1 MRRQVEF
8 RVAGRRGIAFTSKSM
23 AAFTTTRDGNVN
35 ILHITGKLDP
45 FAWRDLKD
53 TMTSL
58 TSGDEQTDL
67 LVDLGG
73 MDFMGSSGFRE
84 LFLAGKNL
92 ARKGR
97 WLAVCSLQGEVKR
110 VFDLAKFDTAY
121 PIFENAESALE
132 WLRAGG
138 PKP

>member
-1 MRRQVEF
+1 
-8 RVAGRRGIAFTSKSM
+8 M

-35 ILHITGKLDP
+35 ILQITGKLDP

-53 TMTSL
+53 TMTAL
-58 TSGDEQTDL
+58 TGGDEQTDL

-73 MDFMGSSGFRE
+73 MDFMASSGFRE

-121 PIFENAESALE
+121 PIFENTESALE